1 MRKVTEKKW
10 ITVKDLIKREK
21 NRHNKYLMIMERDN
35 NDTINQVSV

>member
-21 NRHNKYLMIMERDN
+21 NTGAFNKKRDN
-35 NDTINQVSV
+35 EYAINLLNIY